1 MSTAIERILDWFERI
16 SAIPRCSKNEE
27 AIARWF
33 ERWAQSRGWTSR
45 RDPTGNLVIEVPASP
60 GCEAA
65 PGVVIQGHLD
75 MVCER
80 TPTSTHDFTRD
91 PIRLVREGEWLRADE
106 TTLGADNG
114 VALALGAALAE
125 AADVTHPPL
134 ELLFTVDEETGLT
147 GAKQLQPGFVKG
159 RALINLDSET
169 EGVFTVGCAGGRDVQ
184 MRRPF
189 QTGPPAPGDRFL
201 RLSVG
206 GLHGGH
212 SGVDIHR
219 PRANAVR
226 LLALA
231 LDRLTLLPG
240 AGLVTLSGGTRRNA
254 IPRDASAVIAC
265 PPAARPEAERLVRK
279 LERRFAAEYP
289 LETALQLS
297 LSPLDGPA
305 AEIMRPADAETAIRL
320 LLVVPHGPAGM
331 SPDFPDVVMTSNNLA
346 MAGVEGRTLKVFT
359 TQRSLS
365 PVGLDTMSARVR
377 AAAAL
382 AGALTLTESEY
393 PAWVPNLH
401 SPLLGRCR
409 ELYRGMNGREAQ
421 VRAIH
426 AGLECAL
433 IGGIYPGMDMISLGP
448 TTEDAH
454 SPSERLNVPS
464 LARLWD
470 FTAAL
475 LRSLATD

>member
-1 MSTAIERILDWFERI
+1 MAAIDRILEWFERI

-33 ERWAQSRGWTSR
+33 EAWAQGRGWASR
-45 RDPTGNLVIEVPASP
+45 RDATGNLVIEVPASP
-60 GCEAA
+60 GCERA
-65 PGVVIQGHLD
+65 PGVVVQGHLD

-80 TPTSTHDFTRD
+80 TPESTHDFAAD
-91 PIRLVREGEWLRADE
+91 PIRLIREGDWLRADD

-114 VALALGAALAE
+114 VALAVGAALAE
-125 AADVTHPPL
+125 APEVTRPPL

-147 GAKQLQPGFVKG
+147 GAKQLQPKFVKG
-159 RALINLDSET
+159 RTLINLDSET

-184 MRRPF
+184 MQRPF
-189 QTGPPAPGDRFL
+189 ETVPPAAGV
-201 RLSVG
+201 RLLQLTVG

-219 PRANAVR
+219 PRANAIR

-240 AGLVTLSGGTRRNA
+240 AGLATLSGGTRRNA
-254 IPRDASAVIAC
+254 IPRDASALLAL
-265 PPAARPEAERLVRK
+265 PPAALPEAERLVGK

-289 LETALQLS
+289 LETALRLG
-297 LSPLDGPA
+297 LSPHAGPPP
-305 AEIMRPADAETAIRL
+305 AELMRPADAETAVRL

-331 SPDFPDVVMTSNNLA
+331 SPEFPDVVMTSNNLA
-346 MAGVEGRTLKVFT
+346 MAGVEGRTLTVFT

-377 AAAAL
+377 AVAAL
-382 AGALTLTESEY
+382 AGAQHRTESEY

-409 ELYRGMNGREAQ
+409 EVYRRMNGREAQ

-433 IGGIYPGMDMISLGP
+433 IGDLYPGMDMISLGP

-470 FTAAL
+470 FTVAL
-475 LRSLATD
+475 LRSLAAD

>member
-1 MSTAIERILDWFERI
+1 MEAIERVMGWFERI

-33 ERWAQSRGWTSR
+33 ETWAQGRGWATR
-45 RDPTGNLVIEVPASP
+45 RDPAGNLVIEVPASA
-60 GCEAA
+60 GCERA

-91 PIRLVREGEWLRADE
+91 PIRLVRDGDWLRADG

-114 VALALGAALAE
+114 VALALGAALSE
-125 AADVTHPPL
+125 TEGLPHPPL

-147 GAKQLQPGFVKG
+147 GAKQLQPGFVTG
-159 RALINLDSET
+159 RTLINVDSET

-189 QTGPPAPGDRFL
+189 RTAPSGDGARAL
-201 RLSVG
+201 QVSIG

-219 PRANAVR
+219 PRANAIR
-226 LLALA
+226 LLAL
-231 LDRLTLLPG
+231 TLGPLLALPG
-240 AGLVTLSGGTRRNA
+240 VGLVTLAGGTRRNA
-254 IPRDASAVIAC
+254 IPRDAWAVLAC
-265 PPAARPEAERLVRK
+265 PPAAVPE
-279 LERRFAAEYP
+279 LERAVREQGKRFAAEYP
-289 LETALQLS
+289 LETGLRLELRPHDA
-297 LSPLDGPA
+297 PA
-305 AEIMRPADAETAIRL
+305 GEAMRPEDAAAAVR
-320 LLVVPHGPAGM
+320 LLVVLPHGAAGM

-346 MAGVEGRTLKVFT
+346 IVGVEGAAVQVFT

-365 PVGLDTMSARVR
+365 PFGLDTMTATVR

-382 AGALTLTESEY
+382 ACAHAFTESEY
-393 PAWVPNLH
+393 PSWVPDLA
-401 SPLLGRCR
+401 SPLLARCR
-409 ELYRGMNGREAQ
+409 AVYRGLNGREPQ

-433 IGGIYPGMDMISLGP
+433 IGGIYRGMDMISIGP

-464 LARLWD
+464 LAKLWE

-475 LRSLATD
+475 LRSLAAG

>member
-1 MSTAIERILDWFERI
+1 MAAIDRILEWFERI

-33 ERWAQSRGWTSR
+33 EAWAQGRGWASR
-45 RDPTGNLVIEVPASP
+45 RDPAGNLAIEVPASP
-60 GCEAA
+60 GCERA

-80 TPTSTHDFTRD
+80 TPASTHDFAAD
-91 PIRLVREGEWLRADE
+91 PIRLIREGDWLRADQ

-114 VALALGAALAE
+114 VALAVGAALAE
-125 AADVTHPPL
+125 APEVTRPPL

-147 GAKQLQPGFVKG
+147 GAKQLQPKFVKG
-159 RALINLDSET
+159 RTLINLDSET

-184 MRRPF
+184 AFRSF
-189 QTGPPAPGDRFL
+189 ATAPPAVGARFL

-219 PRANAVR
+219 PRANAIR

-240 AGLVTLSGGTRRNA
+240 AGLATLSGGTRRNA
-254 IPRDASAVIAC
+254 IPRDASAVIAL
-265 PPAARPEAERLVRK
+265 PPDAVPEAERLVRT
-279 LERRFAAEYP
+279 LERRFAAGYP
-289 LETALQLS
+289 LETALQITLA
-297 LSPLDGPA
+297 PHDGPPS
-305 AEIMRPADAETAIRL
+305 ELMRPVDAETAIRL

-331 SPDFPDVVMTSNNLA
+331 SPDFPEVVMTSNNLA
-346 MAGVEGRTLKVFT
+346 LAGVEGRTLKLFT

-365 PVGLDTMSARVR
+365 PVGLDTMSAQVR

-382 AGALTLTESEY
+382 AGAQHLTESEY

-409 ELYRGMNGREAQ
+409 EVFRGMTGREAQ

-433 IGGIYPGMDMISLGP
+433 IGDLYPGMDMISLGP

-470 FTAAL
+470 FTVAL
-475 LRSLATD
+475 LRSLAAE

>member
-1 MSTAIERILDWFERI
+1 LDAIERVLGWFERI

-27 AIARWF
+27 AIGRWF
-33 ERWAQSRGWTSR
+33 EAWARARGWVTR
-45 RDPTGNLVIEVPASP
+45 RDAVGNLVIEVPGSA
-60 GCEAA
+60 GCESA

-91 PIRLVREGEWLRADE
+91 PIRLIREGDWLRANE

-114 VALALGAALAE
+114 VALAIGAALAE
-125 AADVTHPPL
+125 APEVAHPPM

-147 GAKQLQPGFVKG
+147 GAKQLQPGFVQG
-159 RALINLDSET
+159 RVLINLDSET

-184 MRRPF
+184 MRREF
-189 QTGPPAPGDRFL
+189 QTQPAADSARFL
-201 RLSVG
+201 RVAVA

-219 PRANAVR
+219 PRANAIR
-226 LLALA
+226 LLALT
-231 LDRLTLLPG
+231 LDRLTALP
-240 AGLVTLSGGTRRNA
+240 ATGLAALAGGTRRNA

-265 PPAARPEAERLVRK
+265 LPAAKPELERLTRE

-289 LETALQLS
+289 LETSLRLT
-297 LSPLDGPA
+297 LSPHDGPA
-305 AEIMRPADAETAIRL
+305 ADIMRPADAAIAVRL
-320 LLVVPHGPAGM
+320 LLVLPHGVAGM

-346 MAGVEGRTLKVFT
+346 MASVDGRTLKVFT

-365 PVGLDTMSARVR
+365 VVGLDTMSTTVR

-382 AGALTLTESEY
+382 AGAQVFTESEY
-393 PAWVPNLH
+393 PAWMPNLR
-401 SPLLGRCR
+401 SPLLARCR
-409 ELYRGMNGREAQ
+409 ELYRGMNGREPQ

-464 LARLWD
+464 LARLWE
-470 FTAAL
+470 FTATL
-475 LRSLATD
+475 LRSLAGV